1 MIVVLLAFSSA
12 LFYGVRAIF
21 IKKGLKDSEPLAAA
35 LVNLIISSITQSLFL
50 LISLP
55 SIFSTEHTLY
65 FFLAGVFICL
75 SSVLGPIAIHRLG
88 VSLSSPIQGS
98 YPLFAAVIGIV
109 ILRELFSPFI
119 YFGIGLIVMGI
130 VSLSYKE
137 TGGVKGWRKIDL
149 IYPLGSAI
157 AISSASI
164 LKKVGLTILD
174 APLLG
179 SLISTVTGL
188 SLYISYL
195 TLSKRLGKVRLTR
208 RSFIF
213 FSLSGISYAIATTIF
228 TFALRIGEITII
240 TPLVS
245 TSTLFTTFLSYMFLR
260 DVEILNRRMILGSI
274 LVVLGVIII
283 TVF

>member
-98 YPLFAAVIGIV
+98 YPLFADIGIV

-119 YFGIGLIVMGI
+119 FFGIGLVVMGI

-137 TGGVKGWRKIDL
+137 TGGVKGWKKIDGFSEKISDFPKEAQDYL
-149 IYPLGSAI
+149 EFIEKEVKIPI
-157 AISSASI
+157 A
-164 LKKVGLTILD
+164 
-174 APLLG
+174 
-179 SLISTVTGL
+179 
-188 SLYISYL
+188 
-195 TLSKRLGKVRLTR
+195 
-208 RSFIF
+208 
-213 FSLSGISYAIATTIF
+213 
-228 TFALRIGEITII
+228 
-240 TPLVS
+240 LVS
-245 TSTLFTTFLSYMFLR
+245 
-260 DVEILNRRMILGSI
+260 IGPRRKETIE
-274 LVVLGVIII
+274 V
-283 TVF
+283 

>member
-1 MIVVLLAFSSA
+1 
-12 LFYGVRAIF
+12 
-21 IKKGLKDSEPLAAA
+21 
-35 LVNLIISSITQSLFL
+35 
-50 LISLP
+50 
-55 SIFSTEHTLY
+55 
-65 FFLAGVFICL
+65 
-75 SSVLGPIAIHRLG
+75 
-88 VSLSSPIQGS
+88 
-98 YPLFAAVIGIV
+98 V

-119 YFGIGLIVMGI
+119 YFGIGLVVMGI
-130 VSLSYKE
+130 VLISYIE
-137 TGGVKGWRKIDL
+137 TGGVKGWKLIDL

-157 AISSASI
+157 AISSAST
-164 LKKVGLTILD
+164 LKKIGLTILD

-179 SLISTVTGL
+179 SLISTITGL

-208 RSFIF
+208 RSFTF

-228 TFALRIGEITII
+228 TFALRIGEVAII

-260 DVEILNRRMILGSI
+260 DVEILNRRIILGSI